1 MIQLKTPGVNI
12 NELDAFPNSVVE
24 VPTAIPVFVGYTQFA
39 KTGTTDLTNVPTKI
53 SSFAEYQHL
62 FGGGPHLTAAQDKT
76 TGRYTCT
83 TPFLMHRGMKFF
95 YDNGGGDCYIV
106 SVGPYT
112 DATGK
117 AVVPHENVI
126 IGALAPLVATQEPTM
141 VLTPDAAWMKVD
153 AWGAIAKEVLS
164 HCETLASRIAIL
176 DLVGGD
182 QKFGDSSANDP
193 VKNFHGN
200 VGADGLG
207 YGVAYYPWLN
217 TNLIESAEITFLNL
231 SDDLKLS
238 VQKKVTA
245 EADDPNNPNPRLK
258 TLAASI
264 TTIKTGDGALI
275 PHRAMLV
282 ASPANAATMRDV
294 LAAINVMPPS
304 TAMAGVICQTD
315 SNIGPWKA
323 PANMSIVNVVSPTIH
338 ITSQEQEALNVPLN
352 GMAINAIRT
361 FANRG
366 VLVWG
371 ARTLNGN
378 SQDWRYISVR
388 RTMIL
393 IEQSAKTACEAF
405 VFATNDASTWAA
417 LKAMLENFLANLW
430 KQGALAGTK
439 PADAY
444 WVSVGLGSTM
454 TATDIQNGL
463 LNVTI
468 GVAMT
473 HPAEFVVLTFTQQMQ
488 T

>member
-1 MIQLKTPGVNI
+1 M
-12 NELDAFPNSVVE
+12 
-24 VPTAIPVFVGYTQFA
+24 
-39 KTGTTDLTNVPTKI
+39 
-53 SSFAEYQHL
+53 
-62 FGGGPHLTAAQDKT
+62 
-76 TGRYTCT
+76 
-83 TPFLMHRGMKFF
+83 
-95 YDNGGGDCYIV
+95 
-106 SVGPYT
+106 
-112 DATGK
+112 
-117 AVVPHENVI
+117 
-126 IGALAPLVATQEPTM
+126 
-141 VLTPDAAWMKVD
+141 
-153 AWGAIAKEVLS
+153 
-164 HCETLASRIAIL
+164 ASRIVIL

-207 YGVAYYPWLN
+207 YGAAYYPWLN

-238 VQKKVTA
+238 VQKKVKA

-264 TTIKTGDGALI
+264 TTVETGDGATI
-275 PHRAMLV
+275 PHQAMLQV
-282 ASPANAATMRDV
+282 SPAYAATMRDV

-378 SQDWRYISVR
+378 SQDWRYILVR

-393 IEQSAKTACEAF
+393 IEQSAKIACEAF
-405 VFATNDASTWAA
+405 VFAANDASTWAS
-417 LKAMLENFLANLW
+417 LKAVLENFLANLW

-454 TATDIQNGL
+454 TATDN
-463 LNVTI
+463 
-468 GVAMT
+468 
-473 HPAEFVVLTFTQQMQ
+473 
-488 T
+488 